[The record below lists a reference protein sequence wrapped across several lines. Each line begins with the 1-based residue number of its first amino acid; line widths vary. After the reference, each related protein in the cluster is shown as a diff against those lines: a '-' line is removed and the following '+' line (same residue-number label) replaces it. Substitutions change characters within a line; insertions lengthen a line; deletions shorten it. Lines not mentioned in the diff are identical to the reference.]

1 MERIAKNK
9 LVKVIDPGYQY
20 SSYDEWININ
30 ANKYY
35 AKWKDGTEA
44 LKRNTLAYVV
54 TAALH
59 EDGNTL
65 LYLIRTKELKNY
77 FIIGAEGIEE
87 VTK

>member
-1 MERIAKNK
+1 MKRIGKNK
-9 LVKVIDPGYQY
+9 LVKVVDPGYQY
-20 SSYDEWININ
+20 STYDEWMNKN

-35 AKWKDGTEA
+35 VKWKDRTEA

-59 EDGNTL
+59 GDGKSL

-87 VTK
+87 VTE